1 MFTNFIE
8 GGAYEK
14 MSEKKD
20 SVGMQLRCLN
30 NLIMRYME
38 NSPVKK
44 KMDQITGMNGWIIGY
59 IASHPDEDI
68 YQKDFEKRF
77 SITRSTASKV
87 LSLMEKK
94 GLILRQSVPHDARLK
109 KIVLTPKALE
119 VHEMV
124 KKDAAH
130 FEGTLTEGFSK
141 AEKALLISYL
151 ERIKNN
157 IKKL

>member
-1 MFTNFIE
+1 MQ
-8 GGAYEK
+8 
-14 MSEKKD
+14 EKKD

-59 IASHPDEDI
+59 IASHPDENI

-87 LSLMEKK
+87 LTLMEKK
-94 GLILRQSVPHDARLK
+94 GLVIRQSVPHDARLK

-124 KKDAAH
+124 QEDAAH
-130 FEGTLTEGFSK
+130 FERTLTKDFS
-141 AEKALLISYL
+141 EEELDLLLSYL
-151 ERIKNN
+151 ERMKKNMKE
-157 IKKL
+157 IVK

>member
-1 MFTNFIE
+1 MQ
-8 GGAYEK
+8 
-14 MSEKKD
+14 EKKD

-59 IASHPDEDI
+59 IASHPDENI

-87 LSLMEKK
+87 LTLMEKK
-94 GLILRQSVPHDARLK
+94 GLVVRQSVPQDARLK
-109 KIVLTPKALE
+109 KIVLTSKALE
-119 VHEMV
+119 VHDMV
-124 KKDAAH
+124 QQDAAH
-130 FEGTLTEGFSK
+130 FERTLTKDFSV
-141 AEKALLISYL
+141 EELDLLLSFL
-151 ERIKNN
+151 ERMKNN
-157 IKKL
+157 MKELVK

>member
-1 MFTNFIE
+1 
-8 GGAYEK
+8 
-14 MSEKKD
+14 
-20 SVGMQLRCLN
+20 MQLRCLN

-59 IASHPDEDI
+59 IASHPDENI

-87 LSLMEKK
+87 LTLMEKK
-94 GLILRQSVPHDARLK
+94 GLVIRQSVPQDARLK

-124 KKDAAH
+124 QQDAAH
-130 FEGTLTEGFSK
+130 FEGVLTKDFSK
-141 AEKALLISYL
+141 EEFELLLSYL
-151 ERIKNN
+151 ERMKKNMQELV
-157 IKKL
+157 K

>member
-1 MFTNFIE
+1 MQ
-8 GGAYEK
+8 
-14 MSEKKD
+14 EKKD

-44 KMDQITGMNGWIIGY
+44 KMDRITGMNGWIIGY
-59 IASHPDEDI
+59 IASHPDENI

-87 LSLMEKK
+87 LTLMEKK
-94 GLILRQSVPHDARLK
+94 GLVIRQSVPQDARLK

-124 KKDAAH
+124 QQDAAH
-130 FEGTLTEGFSK
+130 FEGILTKGFSK
-141 AEKALLISYL
+141 EEFELLLSYL
-151 ERIKNN
+151 ERMKNN
-157 IKKL
+157 MKELVK